1 MNITR
6 GKAHPA
12 PRIVVY
18 GPSGVGKSSFACG
31 VDHPSTTPRGDVL
44 ALDYE
49 HGLDEI
55 GPARVKGP
63 SSWTESLSLVREAC
77 TGPGDHTCVVI
88 DTIDRL
94 EDQATQLVCLEG
106 KKKALSDFGYG
117 DGFEALATKWRELL
131 FLLESARERCRA
143 VILVAHVQQKIQDDP
158 TIGKYD
164 KYVAALQKRCWG
176 STHRWADAVLFA
188 DYERGLFEGRAVMS
202 GARVLYTQ
210 AGTGYDAKNRWGLPA
225 AMPLS
230 WGAFDRERASRL
242 RPVEEI
248 VASIKRLARGDD
260 VAKAES
266 YVKDAG
272 TDAGRL
278 VSIES
283 ALLKKSKGEVAA

>member
-6 GKAHPA
+6 GKSHPA

-55 GPARVKGP
+55 GPARVLGP

-77 TGPGDHTCVVI
+77 TGPGEHTCVAI

-94 EDQATQLVCLEG
+94 EDQATQLVCLER

-131 FLLESARERCRA
+131 FLLESAREKGRA

-164 KYVAALQKRCWG
+164 KYVASLQKRCWG
-176 STHRWADAVLFA
+176 ATHRWADAVLFA

-230 WGAFDRERASRL
+230 WSAFEGERVRRLREPKDIVAAIRSIAKGELQAKAEDFIRDAGDDASRL
-242 RPVEEI
+242 I
-248 VASIKRLARGDD
+248 
-260 VAKAES
+260 
-266 YVKDAG
+266 
-272 TDAGRL
+272 
-278 VSIES
+278 SIET
-283 ALLKKSKGEVAA
+283 ALIKKVGT